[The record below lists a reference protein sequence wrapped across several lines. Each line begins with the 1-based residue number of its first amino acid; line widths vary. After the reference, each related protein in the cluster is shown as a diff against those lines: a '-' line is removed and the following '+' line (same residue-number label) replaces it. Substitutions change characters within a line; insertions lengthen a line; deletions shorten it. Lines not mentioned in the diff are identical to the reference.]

1 MFFKKH
7 LTVPKNEPK
16 IKSIPNKCSK
26 KTREFRTETKYSAVE
41 HYISFLRKEDII
53 DAEQL
58 YTN

>member
-1 MFFKKH
+1 MFGQ
-7 LTVPKNEPK
+7 TQ
-16 IKSIPNKCSK
+16 
-26 KTREFRTETKYSAVE
+26 EFRTESKNSAVE